1 MHIFTG
7 KADEDDTRKRESLS
21 IVMIRLPA
29 GLQFQKV
36 PRVVAYA
43 LLATGVTA
51 ALFAA
56 DTAYRWYHD
65 AGTQVA
71 SPLTSKSTEAS
82 KSAPVEATAS
92 ASPAQAEAETSKQN
106 AVDAKGPV
114 EPKPATA
121 QAASSSNGLVPT
133 IANGPVSDPA
143 VGAIPGGS
151 TSNIAGGP
159 ASEAANAPANVA
171 PLQVQPSLQPKPQQ
185 VRRLPAQ
192 QATRERAAPR
202 RPVHAATKPPARTEK
217 PHSEKP
223 NVYWESDSQLGFAPQ
238 LRKRTCNPATGQ
250 MPMQCYYPR
259 EGREK
264 FPAKSVN

>member
-65 AGTQVA
+65 AGMQVA
-71 SPLTSKSTEAS
+71 SPSPSKSSVEAS
-82 KSAPVEATAS
+82 KPAPVEATAS
-92 ASPAQAEAETSKQN
+92 ASPAQVETETSKQN
-106 AVDAKGPV
+106 AVDATAPV
-114 EPKPATA
+114 EPKPAV
-121 QAASSSNGLVPT
+121 AS
-133 IANGPVSDPA
+133 GPASDPA

-151 TSNIAGGP
+151 TSNIASGP
-159 ASEAANAPANVA
+159 VSEAANAPANVA
-171 PLQVQPSLQPKPQQ
+171 PLEVQPSLQPKRQQ

-202 RPVHAATKPPARTEK
+202 RPVQAATKPPARAESPRT
-217 PHSEKP
+217 EKP